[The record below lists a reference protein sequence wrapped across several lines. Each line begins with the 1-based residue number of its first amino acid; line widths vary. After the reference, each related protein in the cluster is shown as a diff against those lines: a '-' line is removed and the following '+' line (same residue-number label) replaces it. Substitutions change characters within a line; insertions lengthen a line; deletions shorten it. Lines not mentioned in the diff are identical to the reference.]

1 MLEVL
6 KVLIGRTD
14 KDALLQYLI
23 SQAESDFKSYCN
35 RDNRPEG
42 TDEIII
48 QMVLVKYNRLGAE
61 GLSSE
66 GFSGTS
72 ANYID
77 GYPANIIAALNNYRK
92 MKLL

>member
-1 MLEVL
+1 MLEIL
-6 KVLIGRTD
+6 QALIGRTD
-14 KDALLQYLI
+14 KDAILNYLI
-23 SQAESDFKSYCN
+23 SQAQCDFKSYCN
-35 RDNRPEG
+35 RTDVPEG
-42 TDEIII
+42 TDDIII
-48 QMVLVKYNRLGAE
+48 QMVLVKYNRIGAE

-66 GFSGTS
+66 GFSGTN

>member
-6 KVLIGRTD
+6 QILIGRTD
-14 KDALLQYLI
+14 KDTLLEYLI

-35 RDNRPEG
+35 RDELPEG

-61 GLSSE
+61 GLASE

-77 GYPANIIAALNNYRK
+77 GYPANILADLNNYRK
-92 MKLL
+92 LKVL